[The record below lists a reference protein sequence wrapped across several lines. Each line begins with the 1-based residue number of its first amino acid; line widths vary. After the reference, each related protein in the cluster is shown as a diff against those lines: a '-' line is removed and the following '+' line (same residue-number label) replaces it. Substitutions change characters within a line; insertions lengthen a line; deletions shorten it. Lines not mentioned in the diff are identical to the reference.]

1 MEKKPLLKR
10 ILAVSLAVAVTV
22 NGLTF
27 SALADD
33 SGAVDFREVSTN
45 SVSVKPSAE
54 KKLDTESGA
63 PSYLDTDVVRVSIV
77 LKDKSTIENTVE
89 MGYDIE
95 NIAENSAAMSYRSE
109 LQDKQTNVVNEI
121 ENVIEED
128 LDVVWNLTL
137 AANIISAN
145 VEYGQI
151 EDIEALEEVE
161 EVLIE
166 TQYYPDVLKDTLPL
180 DPNMATSSLQIGSQ
194 NAWDSG
200 CTGAGSR
207 IAVIDT
213 GTDDD
218 HQSFSEAG
226 YLHSLEALAEAE
238 GMSFKDYAESL
249 NLLTW
254 EEIDSVKDKLN
265 AGTAYNGQS
274 SVMPITQQAY
284 LNTKL
289 PFAYNYVDSD
299 YEINHDNDK
308 QGEHGSHV
316 AGIATANKYI
326 KTADG
331 FVKALEYPMALTQ
344 GVAPDAQLITMKVFG
359 KGGGAYDSDYMVA
372 IEDAIVLK
380 ADAINLSLGSGNPG
394 ASKSSTKKYQEIFD
408 NLTKSGVVVSI
419 SAGNAGYWA
428 ANSETGLLYSD
439 DVSMQTDGSP
449 GSFTNAL
456 TVASVDNEG
465 TTGRYIQVG
474 DERIFYNES
483 PDTYDSLVTLAGKP
497 VEYVFIDGFGT
508 EEDWAAL
515 GDSIKGKIAVCSR
528 GEISFVEKGNY
539 AVEHGAIATIVYNNA
554 PGTINMS
561 ADGYNYTNPY
571 VSVTQEAGAILK
583 AHAVANGTPVTA
595 ATPAGENTPADES
608 APEDENLPEVSAE
621 TNEADNADE
630 TSAAS
635 EENTETEGTESAPEE
650 SAEANTEATADAP
663 KETAGEAPL
672 GYIGAMEISKGFTTD
687 MPETVTPIQTM
698 SDFSSWGMP
707 GTLELKPEITAPGG
721 NIYSVNGLVPGGTEY
736 ENMSGT
742 SMAAPQIAGMAA
754 LAAQYVRESNLA
766 EKTGLTPRV
775 LIQSLLMSTAT
786 PLYGIDEGELYTY
799 SVFQQGAGLANIN
812 DLINADSYIL
822 MESDAT
828 DSYKDG
834 KIKVELGDDPDMKGE
849 YSFGFTVNNLS
860 DTDKDY
866 ALYTDMFTQAPIY
879 DKSYNSYMYTSTMPL
894 DYSVQYIVN
903 GTPVE
908 EEGVITVPASGSV
921 KVTANV
927 KLDPSYAEMVL
938 SVFDKGFY
946 VEGYTYVE
954 GVTDAEGNAGTV
966 HSIPILGFYGNWTDP
981 SMFDVGSYIE
991 YISGEEYRMPYLGDI
1006 TENVFGVEYANE
1018 PGSTYILGG
1027 NPIIED
1033 ETYMED
1039 RNAIN
1044 GGDTVSAII
1053 FTAIRNA
1060 ANSMASVIN
1069 ESDPEKSLAMEAGSV
1084 DAAFYY
1090 DNGGEWRNTTN
1101 TLNLGFSPSAFG
1113 YKEGEKFTVRFTL
1126 APEYYVE
1133 EGEKGTV
1140 TAWDKLG
1147 EGASFEIPL
1156 TVDNTNPQI
1165 TKISLDEENKVLKVT
1180 VQDNRYVAG
1189 VILYN
1194 KTGDALIASVGS
1206 NPDATAGEAGEFL
1219 IPVDGIKGTEFLIRA
1234 YDYANNMS
1242 TYRFNE
1248 EIGENLPAP
1257 DKLALNYNSK
1267 QDVTGWININ
1277 TANQESPLSVYA
1289 QAPKNFVSA
1298 TIADHFIFAADENND
1313 LYVMPEDDIY
1323 TYVRITN
1330 LGTAIDDMA
1339 FNPQD
1344 KQIYGVTGYN
1354 TLVRIDKLTG
1364 EVTEIASIPD
1374 TVTLACDKDGIFY
1387 CNNYGTGIVFAF
1399 TLDDLDPVA
1408 LFDISELGIG
1418 VSSGAQAME
1427 IDPNTNNLCWTSF
1440 TTVKTDKG
1448 NQNTANYLEFAIDL
1462 DLVNMTLDFDL
1473 VDATFTGTRLFGL
1486 VITDKTP
1493 AKNYDFNGDG
1503 EVNAADG
1510 QALLDYRTGAI
1521 TEIFNAEN
1529 IDVDGDGDFDSHDAY
1544 VLLSTILWAKPT
1556 RSVYGVNIS
1565 SASAVL
1571 VPNGTFKLEADITPW
1586 TASNREIVWTSS
1598 DTSVA
1603 TVDANGIVTAHK
1615 AGECVITAS
1624 AAADRSVY
1632 AECGILVE
1640 NIESTLFGA
1649 LQDEEGNPTFYEWNV
1664 ETDDTWK
1671 GTTAINRLGGEIV
1684 SAAADES
1691 GNVYICDSEST
1702 MHKIDPSTGTDIA
1715 SSGILLPLTDMAY
1728 SYVESTPD
1736 MPLFAAVYEGWL
1748 LAPDD
1753 PMNIS
1758 GSGFNL
1764 TSYVANYGGSK
1775 FIALTSGGASQV
1787 ETEDGLVSG
1796 EQLVAIDNAGN
1807 LWDFLLTD
1815 TTIYWNT
1822 YRSVLPVGFLGG
1834 NTKGEYC
1841 SLAYGA
1847 DGYLYLSVFDGNTA
1861 NYYRIALNDEN
1872 AMASYF
1878 GNVGDGVWP
1887 STIISAA
1894 SNAHAAAAYANNI
1907 KVMAESASIS
1917 EFDASE
1923 GFDAEA
1929 AEEIAFDE
1937 ELSEMN
1943 ILSSASVIGEKL
1955 EKVIDVPETA
1965 ALFLEDGTAFAAD
1978 VSGETAVDETVSDAT
1993 ITNRNI
1999 DLQLKAQENK
2009 APVESTNGLFVVKYN
2024 PDAFMFTGT
2033 GDNAEIYGSYSV
2045 DEEKGLLIV
2054 AYASPSYIIPE
2065 DKPAQT
2071 ANFIV
2076 VNASLAS
2083 ESSFEVTF
2091 VEKDSDNKLEAVP
2104 KTDEN
2109 GNIVRDE
2116 NGAIVYD
2123 NPPITVDVST
2133 VTEQLDSVV
2142 KALIEEYPELEEAI
2156 KSEYAPENVIISAGI
2171 PVDPDPTPEYPSGGG
2186 FTDPTDTVTE
2196 SAETTAS
2203 SEAPVS
2209 SADNTAEPDSTT
2221 DDNTNSTADPEA
2233 SEGDPANT
2241 TTDGSSEN
2249 TGSTD
2254 DSGNTDNTGNTGD
2267 TSNVGDDKNINTG
2280 ALLFIAPAAVSA
2292 LAVLVSKK
2300 RGK

>member
-834 KIKVELGDDPDMKGE
+834 KIKVELGDDP
-849 YSFGFTVNNLS
+849 
-860 DTDKDY
+860 
-866 ALYTDMFTQAPIY
+866 I
-879 DKSYNSYMYTSTMPL
+879 
-894 DYSVQYIVN
+894 
-903 GTPVE
+903 
-908 EEGVITVPASGSV
+908 
-921 KVTANV
+921 
-927 KLDPSYAEMVL
+927 
-938 SVFDKGFY
+938 
-946 VEGYTYVE
+946 
-954 GVTDAEGNAGTV
+954 
-966 HSIPILGFYGNWTDP
+966 
-981 SMFDVGSYIE
+981 
-991 YISGEEYRMPYLGDI
+991 
-1006 TENVFGVEYANE
+1006 
-1018 PGSTYILGG
+1018 
-1027 NPIIED
+1027 
-1033 ETYMED
+1033 
-1039 RNAIN
+1039 
-1044 GGDTVSAII
+1044 
-1053 FTAIRNA
+1053 
-1060 ANSMASVIN
+1060 
-1069 ESDPEKSLAMEAGSV
+1069 
-1084 DAAFYY
+1084 
-1090 DNGGEWRNTTN
+1090 
-1101 TLNLGFSPSAFG
+1101 
-1113 YKEGEKFTVRFTL
+1113 
-1126 APEYYVE
+1126 
-1133 EGEKGTV
+1133 
-1140 TAWDKLG
+1140 
-1147 EGASFEIPL
+1147 
-1156 TVDNTNPQI
+1156 
-1165 TKISLDEENKVLKVT
+1165 
-1180 VQDNRYVAG
+1180 
-1189 VILYN
+1189 
-1194 KTGDALIASVGS
+1194 
-1206 NPDATAGEAGEFL
+1206 
-1219 IPVDGIKGTEFLIRA
+1219 
-1234 YDYANNMS
+1234 
-1242 TYRFNE
+1242 
-1248 EIGENLPAP
+1248 
-1257 DKLALNYNSK
+1257 
-1267 QDVTGWININ
+1267 
-1277 TANQESPLSVYA
+1277 
-1289 QAPKNFVSA
+1289 
-1298 TIADHFIFAADENND
+1298 
-1313 LYVMPEDDIY
+1313 
-1323 TYVRITN
+1323 
-1330 LGTAIDDMA
+1330 
-1339 FNPQD
+1339 
-1344 KQIYGVTGYN
+1344 
-1354 TLVRIDKLTG
+1354 
-1364 EVTEIASIPD
+1364 
-1374 TVTLACDKDGIFY
+1374 
-1387 CNNYGTGIVFAF
+1387 
-1399 TLDDLDPVA
+1399 
-1408 LFDISELGIG
+1408 
-1418 VSSGAQAME
+1418 
-1427 IDPNTNNLCWTSF
+1427 
-1440 TTVKTDKG
+1440 
-1448 NQNTANYLEFAIDL
+1448 
-1462 DLVNMTLDFDL
+1462 
-1473 VDATFTGTRLFGL
+1473 
-1486 VITDKTP
+1486 
-1493 AKNYDFNGDG
+1493 
-1503 EVNAADG
+1503 
-1510 QALLDYRTGAI
+1510 
-1521 TEIFNAEN
+1521 
-1529 IDVDGDGDFDSHDAY
+1529 
-1544 VLLSTILWAKPT
+1544 
-1556 RSVYGVNIS
+1556 
-1565 SASAVL
+1565 
-1571 VPNGTFKLEADITPW
+1571 
-1586 TASNREIVWTSS
+1586 
-1598 DTSVA
+1598 
-1603 TVDANGIVTAHK
+1603 
-1615 AGECVITAS
+1615 
-1624 AAADRSVY
+1624 
-1632 AECGILVE
+1632 
-1640 NIESTLFGA
+1640 
-1649 LQDEEGNPTFYEWNV
+1649 
-1664 ETDDTWK
+1664 
-1671 GTTAINRLGGEIV
+1671 
-1684 SAAADES
+1684 
-1691 GNVYICDSEST
+1691 
-1702 MHKIDPSTGTDIA
+1702 
-1715 SSGILLPLTDMAY
+1715 
-1728 SYVESTPD
+1728 
-1736 MPLFAAVYEGWL
+1736 
-1748 LAPDD
+1748 
-1753 PMNIS
+1753 
-1758 GSGFNL
+1758 
-1764 TSYVANYGGSK
+1764 
-1775 FIALTSGGASQV
+1775 
-1787 ETEDGLVSG
+1787 
-1796 EQLVAIDNAGN
+1796 
-1807 LWDFLLTD
+1807 
-1815 TTIYWNT
+1815 
-1822 YRSVLPVGFLGG
+1822 
-1834 NTKGEYC
+1834 
-1841 SLAYGA
+1841 
-1847 DGYLYLSVFDGNTA
+1847 
-1861 NYYRIALNDEN
+1861 
-1872 AMASYF
+1872 
-1878 GNVGDGVWP
+1878 
-1887 STIISAA
+1887 
-1894 SNAHAAAAYANNI
+1894 
-1907 KVMAESASIS
+1907 
-1917 EFDASE
+1917 
-1923 GFDAEA
+1923 
-1929 AEEIAFDE
+1929 
-1937 ELSEMN
+1937 
-1943 ILSSASVIGEKL
+1943 
-1955 EKVIDVPETA
+1955 
-1965 ALFLEDGTAFAAD
+1965 
-1978 VSGETAVDETVSDAT
+1978 
-1993 ITNRNI
+1993 
-1999 DLQLKAQENK
+1999 
-2009 APVESTNGLFVVKYN
+2009 
-2024 PDAFMFTGT
+2024 
-2033 GDNAEIYGSYSV
+2033 
-2045 DEEKGLLIV
+2045 
-2054 AYASPSYIIPE
+2054 
-2065 DKPAQT
+2065 
-2071 ANFIV
+2071 
-2076 VNASLAS
+2076 
-2083 ESSFEVTF
+2083 
-2091 VEKDSDNKLEAVP
+2091 
-2104 KTDEN
+2104 
-2109 GNIVRDE
+2109 
-2116 NGAIVYD
+2116 
-2123 NPPITVDVST
+2123 
-2133 VTEQLDSVV
+2133 
-2142 KALIEEYPELEEAI
+2142 
-2156 KSEYAPENVIISAGI
+2156 
-2171 PVDPDPTPEYPSGGG
+2171 
-2186 FTDPTDTVTE
+2186 
-2196 SAETTAS
+2196 
-2203 SEAPVS
+2203 
-2209 SADNTAEPDSTT
+2209 
-2221 DDNTNSTADPEA
+2221 
-2233 SEGDPANT
+2233 
-2241 TTDGSSEN
+2241 
-2249 TGSTD
+2249 
-2254 DSGNTDNTGNTGD
+2254 
-2267 TSNVGDDKNINTG
+2267 
-2280 ALLFIAPAAVSA
+2280 
-2292 LAVLVSKK
+2292 
-2300 RGK
+2300 

>member
-226 YLHSLEALAEAE
+226 YLHSMEALAEAE
-238 GMSFKDYAESL
+238 GMSFDDYAESL

-284 LNTKL
+284 LNAKL

-515 GDSIKGKIAVCSR
+515 GDSLKGKIAVCSR

-908 EEGVITVPASGSV
+908 EEGVITVPANGSV

-954 GVTDAEGNAGTV
+954 GVTDAEGNAATV

-1018 PGSTYILGG
+1018 P
-1027 NPIIED
+1027 
-1033 ETYMED
+1033 
-1039 RNAIN
+1039 
-1044 GGDTVSAII
+1044 
-1053 FTAIRNA
+1053 
-1060 ANSMASVIN
+1060 
-1069 ESDPEKSLAMEAGSV
+1069 
-1084 DAAFYY
+1084 
-1090 DNGGEWRNTTN
+1090 
-1101 TLNLGFSPSAFG
+1101 
-1113 YKEGEKFTVRFTL
+1113 
-1126 APEYYVE
+1126 
-1133 EGEKGTV
+1133 
-1140 TAWDKLG
+1140 
-1147 EGASFEIPL
+1147 
-1156 TVDNTNPQI
+1156 
-1165 TKISLDEENKVLKVT
+1165 
-1180 VQDNRYVAG
+1180 
-1189 VILYN
+1189 
-1194 KTGDALIASVGS
+1194 
-1206 NPDATAGEAGEFL
+1206 
-1219 IPVDGIKGTEFLIRA
+1219 
-1234 YDYANNMS
+1234 
-1242 TYRFNE
+1242 
-1248 EIGENLPAP
+1248 EIG
-1257 DKLALNYNSK
+1257 
-1267 QDVTGWININ
+1267 
-1277 TANQESPLSVYA
+1277 
-1289 QAPKNFVSA
+1289 
-1298 TIADHFIFAADENND
+1298 
-1313 LYVMPEDDIY
+1313 
-1323 TYVRITN
+1323 R
-1330 LGTAIDDMA
+1330 
-1339 FNPQD
+1339 
-1344 KQIYGVTGYN
+1344 
-1354 TLVRIDKLTG
+1354 
-1364 EVTEIASIPD
+1364 
-1374 TVTLACDKDGIFY
+1374 
-1387 CNNYGTGIVFAF
+1387 
-1399 TLDDLDPVA
+1399 
-1408 LFDISELGIG
+1408 
-1418 VSSGAQAME
+1418 
-1427 IDPNTNNLCWTSF
+1427 
-1440 TTVKTDKG
+1440 
-1448 NQNTANYLEFAIDL
+1448 
-1462 DLVNMTLDFDL
+1462 
-1473 VDATFTGTRLFGL
+1473 
-1486 VITDKTP
+1486 
-1493 AKNYDFNGDG
+1493 
-1503 EVNAADG
+1503 
-1510 QALLDYRTGAI
+1510 
-1521 TEIFNAEN
+1521 
-1529 IDVDGDGDFDSHDAY
+1529 
-1544 VLLSTILWAKPT
+1544 
-1556 RSVYGVNIS
+1556 
-1565 SASAVL
+1565 
-1571 VPNGTFKLEADITPW
+1571 
-1586 TASNREIVWTSS
+1586 
-1598 DTSVA
+1598 
-1603 TVDANGIVTAHK
+1603 AH
-1615 AGECVITAS
+1615 V
-1624 AAADRSVY
+1624 
-1632 AECGILVE
+1632 
-1640 NIESTLFGA
+1640 
-1649 LQDEEGNPTFYEWNV
+1649 
-1664 ETDDTWK
+1664 
-1671 GTTAINRLGGEIV
+1671 
-1684 SAAADES
+1684 
-1691 GNVYICDSEST
+1691 
-1702 MHKIDPSTGTDIA
+1702 
-1715 SSGILLPLTDMAY
+1715 
-1728 SYVESTPD
+1728 
-1736 MPLFAAVYEGWL
+1736 
-1748 LAPDD
+1748 
-1753 PMNIS
+1753 
-1758 GSGFNL
+1758 
-1764 TSYVANYGGSK
+1764 
-1775 FIALTSGGASQV
+1775 
-1787 ETEDGLVSG
+1787 
-1796 EQLVAIDNAGN
+1796 
-1807 LWDFLLTD
+1807 
-1815 TTIYWNT
+1815 
-1822 YRSVLPVGFLGG
+1822 
-1834 NTKGEYC
+1834 
-1841 SLAYGA
+1841 
-1847 DGYLYLSVFDGNTA
+1847 
-1861 NYYRIALNDEN
+1861 
-1872 AMASYF
+1872 
-1878 GNVGDGVWP
+1878 
-1887 STIISAA
+1887 
-1894 SNAHAAAAYANNI
+1894 
-1907 KVMAESASIS
+1907 
-1917 EFDASE
+1917 
-1923 GFDAEA
+1923 
-1929 AEEIAFDE
+1929 
-1937 ELSEMN
+1937 
-1943 ILSSASVIGEKL
+1943 
-1955 EKVIDVPETA
+1955 
-1965 ALFLEDGTAFAAD
+1965 
-1978 VSGETAVDETVSDAT
+1978 
-1993 ITNRNI
+1993 
-1999 DLQLKAQENK
+1999 
-2009 APVESTNGLFVVKYN
+2009 
-2024 PDAFMFTGT
+2024 
-2033 GDNAEIYGSYSV
+2033 
-2045 DEEKGLLIV
+2045 
-2054 AYASPSYIIPE
+2054 
-2065 DKPAQT
+2065 
-2071 ANFIV
+2071 
-2076 VNASLAS
+2076 
-2083 ESSFEVTF
+2083 
-2091 VEKDSDNKLEAVP
+2091 
-2104 KTDEN
+2104 
-2109 GNIVRDE
+2109 
-2116 NGAIVYD
+2116 
-2123 NPPITVDVST
+2123 
-2133 VTEQLDSVV
+2133 
-2142 KALIEEYPELEEAI
+2142 
-2156 KSEYAPENVIISAGI
+2156 
-2171 PVDPDPTPEYPSGGG
+2171 
-2186 FTDPTDTVTE
+2186 
-2196 SAETTAS
+2196 
-2203 SEAPVS
+2203 
-2209 SADNTAEPDSTT
+2209 
-2221 DDNTNSTADPEA
+2221 
-2233 SEGDPANT
+2233 
-2241 TTDGSSEN
+2241 
-2249 TGSTD
+2249 
-2254 DSGNTDNTGNTGD
+2254 
-2267 TSNVGDDKNINTG
+2267 
-2280 ALLFIAPAAVSA
+2280 
-2292 LAVLVSKK
+2292 
-2300 RGK
+2300 